1 MLCTGARILLE
12 SLKREGVDLF
22 FGYPG
27 GAVIDIYDE
36 LSNHPDLRHIL
47 VRHEQGA
54 VHAAD
59 GYARACG
66 KVGVC
71 LATSGPGATNTV
83 TGIATAYSD
92 SIPMVIFTGQVSTPL
107 IGNDAFQ
114 EVDIIGITRP
124 CTKHNFLVKD
134 VKDLAETVRK
144 AFYLARS
151 GRPGPVLVDIPKNIQ
166 QASCEFVWPED
177 VVMRSYCPTFRAN
190 LNQLRRAMDVLV
202 TSRKPLIVAGGGVI
216 MANAAEELCTLA
228 HLMHAPVCSTLMG
241 LGAFPGDDPL
251 WIGMLGMHGTFAANR
266 AVTQADVILAVGARF
281 DDRVTGKLS
290 QFAPNARIVH
300 IDIDPTTLRKNVRV
314 EVPVVSPTFRANLN
328 QLRRAMDVLV
338 TSRKPLIVAG
348 GGVIMANAAEELC
361 TLAHLMHAPVCSTL
375 MGLGAF
381 PGDDPLWIGMLG
393 MHGTFA
399 ANRAVTQADV
409 ILAVGARFDDRVTG
423 KLSQFAPNARIVHI
437 DIDPTTLR
445 KNVRVEVPVVSDALS
460 ALQGLRSILESGH
473 AQKDWAGDHADWMG
487 QVLEWQKEHPLSWA
501 KGDVLKPQQVVER
514 MYEITKGEAIITTE
528 VGQNQMWAAQ
538 FYKYHKPRT
547 YLTSGGLGTMGY
559 GLPAAIGAQMAF
571 PDRLVVDVAGD
582 GSIQMNIQELMTAV
596 ENGLPV
602 KILILNNRHLGM
614 VRQWQELFYDANY
627 VATDMK
633 GQPDFVKLAD
643 AYGAE
648 GYRITT
654 EEELEELLPKA
665 LASPR
670 TAVIDVLVDRE
681 ENVSPIV
688 PAGASLDEML
698 IV

>member
-1 MLCTGARILLE
+1 MVCTGARIFLE

-27 GAVIDIYDE
+27 GAVIDIYNE
-36 LSNHPDLRHIL
+36 LSSHPDIRHIL

-59 GYARACG
+59 GYARASG

-92 SIPMVIFTGQVSTPL
+92 SIPLVIFTGQVSTPL

-114 EVDIIGITRP
+114 EVDIVGITRP

-134 VKDLAETVRK
+134 VKDLALTIRK

-166 QASCEFVWPED
+166 QATCDYVWPEN
-177 VVMRSYCPTFRAN
+177 VSMRSYCPTYRAN

-202 TSRKPLIVAGGGVI
+202 TSRKLLVMAGGGVI
-216 MANAAEELCTLA
+216 MADAAEELTMLA
-228 HLMHAPVCSTLMG
+228 RRLHAPVTSTLMG
-241 LGAFPGDDPL
+241 LGAFPGDDPQ
-251 WIGMLGMHGTFAANR
+251 WIGMLGMHGTYAANR

-290 QFAPNARIVH
+290 
-300 IDIDPTTLRKNVRV
+300 T
-314 EVPVVSPTFRANLN
+314 
-328 QLRRAMDVLV
+328 
-338 TSRKPLIVAG
+338 
-348 GGVIMANAAEELC
+348 
-361 TLAHLMHAPVCSTL
+361 
-375 MGLGAF
+375 
-381 PGDDPLWIGMLG
+381 
-393 MHGTFA
+393 
-399 ANRAVTQADV
+399 
-409 ILAVGARFDDRVTG
+409 
-423 KLSQFAPNARIVHI
+423 FAPNARIVHI

-460 ALQGLRSILESGH
+460 ALQGLRAILESGH
-473 AQKDWAGDHADWMG
+473 AEKDWEGAHAEWNA
-487 QVLEWQKEHPLSWA
+487 QVREWQERQPLSWA
-501 KGDVLKPQQVVER
+501 RGETLKPQQVVEALYR
-514 MYEITKGEAIITTE
+514 MTEGKAVITTE

-538 FYKYHKPRT
+538 FYKYHRPRT

-559 GLPAAIGAQMAF
+559 GLPAAIGAQLAF

-582 GSIQMNIQELMTAV
+582 GSIQMNSQELMTAV
-596 ENGLPV
+596 ENELPV
-602 KILILNNRHLGM
+602 KILILNNRYLGM
-614 VRQWQELFYDANY
+614 VRQWQELFYDTNY

-654 EEELEELLPKA
+654 VEELEEVLPRA
-665 LASPR
+665 LASPK
-670 TAVIDVLVDRE
+670 TAIIDVWVDRE

-688 PAGASLDEML
+688 PTGASLDEML